1 MTKADDILEA
11 RYDVLFCEKYDILL
25 QSSARGIPI
34 YDKNDKN
41 STQET

>member
-1 MTKADDILEA
+1 MTKADEILEA
-11 RYDVLFCEKYDILL
+11 RYDVVLSERYDILL

-34 YDKNDKN
+34 SNKNNKN